1 MNASQNL
8 RNCWYGSPRISC
20 HPQIII
26 YWMNFLIGEFEGV
39 SPVSPVNSEENFHL
53 LYSYISQ
60 LLLITC
66 KLFCPLFFS
75 SLLSSPASLWGLGV
89 SPQSLRPRRCSSPW
103 RWSLRHRWGCAN
115 TWPPIIL
122 GLWSSPWHGLQMDR
136 AVVLEK
142 TLWRPERYFQDSRR
156 LCTFYLVY
164 CTAQHFRSSMC
175 SVFWWLTA
183 LTKTLAVY
191 EKPWCSSK
199 YETSKKLMVS
209 ISKHLCFSSTAKLLS
224 VIFKN
229 LAPGSAFPIRVAPH
243 CPGLGWALPLA
254 GRALTEPISAKP
266 RPRKPLRYK
275 GTSKLRGKT
284 EEIMTSLFF
293 WRIVHQT

>member
-1 MNASQNL
+1 MNVSQNL

-26 YWMNFLIGEFEGV
+26 YWMNFSIGEFEGV

-122 GLWSSPWHGLQMDR
+122 GLWISPWHRLQMDR
-136 AVVLEK
+136 AVGMSYK
-142 TLWRPERYFQDSRR
+142 
-156 LCTFYLVY
+156 LCTF
-164 CTAQHFRSSMC
+164 SSC
-175 SVFWWLTA
+175 VERKISFW
-183 LTKTLAVY
+183 
-191 EKPWCSSK
+191 
-199 YETSKKLMVS
+199 KKLFEGRKDTPRIQAPM
-209 ISKHLCFSSTAKLLS
+209 HLLS
-224 VIFKN
+224 CLLSI
-229 LAPGSAFPIRVAPH
+229 P
-243 CPGLGWALPLA
+243 ALSLQHV
-254 GRALTEPISAKP
+254 LC
-266 RPRKPLRYK
+266 L
-275 GTSKLRGKT
+275 L
-284 EEIMTSLFF
+284 MTHSSY
-293 WRIVHQT
+293 